1 MRRKGFTLIELLVV
15 IAIIA
20 ILAAILFPVFM
31 RAKQAAN
38 TTKCMS
44 HGRELGLAMQGYMD
58 DNAGRFPSGATEEMM
73 GNYHHITWRYHW
85 PPHPASRQVWSVSS
99 MNEMAYIQLAPYVR
113 NTQIFI
119 CPAPTTL
126 YSMKYAYGYRCS
138 WFFRLSNLGQN
149 SYPDTPFR
157 FAGAENDPRN
167 GMGLTTAEVQAKDMS
182 VCKRDVPPSKKF
194 FAWCYAL
201 GDDYGIIACAENPIP
216 VTPSYAH
223 DEGSVFVYLDGHAR
237 YKEMGCG
244 FAPVWYTKQNID
256 RPHRRV
262 K

>member
-1 MRRKGFTLIELLVV
+1 MRKGFTLIELLVV

-58 DNAGRFPSGATEEMM
+58 DNSGRFPSAATDDAMAK
-73 GNYHHITWRYHW
+73 YHHITWRYHW

-99 MNEMAYIQLAPYVR
+99 MNQMAYIQLAPYVR

-138 WFFRLSNLGQN
+138 WFFRNGNLGQN
-149 SYPDTPFR
+149 DYPDTPFVYQ
-157 FAGAENDPRN
+157 GSSDTDPKN
-167 GMGLTTAEVQAKDMS
+167 GMGLTATEVQALDMS
-182 VCKRDVPPSKKF
+182 KCKRNVPPSKKF
-194 FAWCYAL
+194 FAWCYSL
-201 GDDYGIIACAENPIP
+201 GEDIPVIACAENPIP
-216 VTPSYAH
+216 VTPSFAH

-237 YKEMGCG
+237 YKEMGKG
-244 FAPVWYTKQNID
+244 FAPVRYTNKPID
-256 RPHRRV
+256 EPHLHL